1 MIKQSN
7 AQIFL
12 ADSRLQ
18 ADTPGTRNWYTLS
31 AQETII
37 SKSFGDLHLFNEHW
51 LAPGHE
57 IVLHVSAAETLLLL
71 PVSGAIDYAD
81 LFNNNTLVAA
91 GQSLII
97 HSNMANTICV
107 KNPFVDAVI
116 SFLQLRL
123 TAKTAPVFNVQTYD
137 DVNEAINQL
146 IAVAAPQHNN
156 HFLLAKFN
164 GRAETVYTA
173 TKNGNGVFLFVL
185 TGAFEVEGRLLHA
198 GDALA
203 LFESNTV
210 EMEALSNDAIILLI
224 ETPLR
229 SVE

>member
-1 MIKQSN
+1 MIKQSK

-12 ADSRLQ
+12 ADNRLQ

-31 AQETII
+31 AEETII
-37 SKSFGDLHLFNEHW
+37 SKWFGDLHLFNEHW

-57 IVLHVSAAETLLLL
+57 IVLHINAAETLLLL
-71 PVSGAIDYAD
+71 PVSGAIDYSD
-81 LFNNNTLVAA
+81 IFNNNSLVAA

-97 HSNMANTICV
+97 ATDTANTICI
-107 KNPFVDAVI
+107 KNPFADTVI

-123 TAKTAPVFNVQTYD
+123 TANTTPVFNVHTYN

-146 IAVAAPQHNN
+146 ITVATPLNSH
-156 HFLLAKFN
+156 HFLIAKFN
-164 GRAETVYTA
+164 GRGEAVYTT

-185 TGAFEVEGRLLHA
+185 AGAFEAEGRLLHA

-203 LFESNTV
+203 LYESSTV

-224 ETPLR
+224 ETPMR
-229 SVE
+229 SV